1 MARTLCRHTD
11 QTWRT
16 RARRFRT
23 PSRRRW
29 RRAEGPVWMR
39 PGHERYIVLQ
49 TIGIVAFGD
58 VSIAFDR
65 ITNRR
70 VAIKRQGT
78 DSEARTR
85 EFACLAAL
93 SAHPH
98 PNVSVLL
105 DYYVSPGTFAKTV
118 KLNTVHPSPS
128 LIQYCCECSVQSKR
142 PGSTSRTHGRLH
154 DRSCG

>member
-16 RARRFRT
+16 LFEGRARRFRT

-39 PGHERYIVLQ
+39 PRHERYIVLQ

-78 DSEARTR
+78 DSEACTR

-93 SAHPH
+93 SAHTHTRTSASCWITMPA
-98 PNVSVLL
+98 P
-105 DYYVSPGTFAKTV
+105 A
-118 KLNTVHPSPS
+118 PSP
-128 LIQYCCECSVQSKR
+128 K
-142 PGSTSRTHGRLH
+142 P
-154 DRSCG
+154 